1 MDCRTVQQELSA
13 RSELEPAAQRHLAGC
28 DDCRRFADDVR
39 AIQTLSESPVSTPAI
54 LRERTLDQCR
64 EMLAERASVRSMS
77 PLQRFRRL
85 IDSPRFVA
93 ATATLGALVVIT
105 VTILQI
111 NKNGTSDATWLMK
124 LAVTQFAVQNY
135 VAALFLP
142 VFLVLKNKYGG
153 KQSRTLEL
161 GD

>member
-1 MDCRTVQQELSA
+1 M
-13 RSELEPAAQRHLAGC
+13 EPAAQRHLDSC
-28 DDCRRFADDVR
+28 HDCRQFAADV
-39 AIQTLSESPVSTPAI
+39 QTIWKLSESPVSTPAL

-64 EMLAERASVRSMS
+64 EMLAERAAVRAMS
-77 PLQRFRRL
+77 PWQRCRRL

-93 ATATLGALVVIT
+93 AVATLGVLIVIS

-111 NKNGTSDATWLMK
+111 NNNGDSDANWLMK

-142 VFLVLKNKYGG
+142 VFLVLKNRFGAR
-153 KQSRTLEL
+153 QSRTLEL